1 MSEWEKPQQNIYFP
15 HPPSKKKKKKKR
27 KKKGNK
33 SNDASKPIV
42 RSLVDQ
48 QSEAKSGVG
57 GKDGLALS
65 ALATS
70 GKAP

>member
-1 MSEWEKPQQNIYFP
+1 MEKATTKHLFP
-15 HPPSKKKKKKKR
+15 TSPLQKEKEKKR

>member
-15 HPPSKKKKKKKR
+15 HPPSKKKKKER

-33 SNDASKPIV
+33 VNDASKPIV
-42 RSLVDQ
+42 RSLVEQ
-48 QSEAKSGVG
+48 QSEAKFGVG